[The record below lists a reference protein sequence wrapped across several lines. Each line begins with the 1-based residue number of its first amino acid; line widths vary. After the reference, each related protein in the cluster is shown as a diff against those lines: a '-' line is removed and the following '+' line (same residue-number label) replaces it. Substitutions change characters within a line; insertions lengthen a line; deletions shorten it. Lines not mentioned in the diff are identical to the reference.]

1 MPLMRGTEY
10 YSNSLLPA
18 QDHRNGN
25 LINLSNLAIQ
35 KAMDDEQEAALI
47 LQDLRVPEKG
57 LSDFYTVPN
66 KMSLTTTYADV

>member
-1 MPLMRGTEY
+1 MQ
-10 YSNSLLPA
+10 SNV
-18 QDHRNGN
+18 
-25 LINLSNLAIQ
+25 AIQ
-35 KAMDDEQEAALI
+35 KALDDDKEALI